1 MLVCMGCGKCGN
13 FGAEKFGHF
22 VIHVFRPFVH
32 VFLHSLWVGRRLM
45 DKGQRAV

>member
-32 VFLHSLWVGRRLM
+32 VFLHSLQVGRRPM
-45 DKGQRAV
+45 DKG